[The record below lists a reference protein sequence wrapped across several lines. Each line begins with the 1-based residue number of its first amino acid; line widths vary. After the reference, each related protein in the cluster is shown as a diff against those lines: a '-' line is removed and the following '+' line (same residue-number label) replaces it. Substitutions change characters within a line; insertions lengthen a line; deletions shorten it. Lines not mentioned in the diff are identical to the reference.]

1 MKLLVNGCSYA
12 EVWGGKDLAKDLDL
26 NLINLSKSGASNS
39 RIFRTTIDYILE
51 NDDIDTVILM
61 LTFWDREE
69 IRIDDEYFDYNPN
82 GFRNKS
88 NKLTKDYTEYILN
101 RYRYDFDNEQCV
113 VNLLGKVL
121 TTSAWLK
128 SKNIKHII
136 FSGPGG
142 YVLPGEK
149 RKNIL
154 NLKEACRN
162 VSEIIDLDW
171 SANQYLGELG
181 ADGPNNDLPY
191 NARHYY
197 STEFKPLDDKVKQWL
212 AKTT

>member
-1 MKLLVNGCSYA
+1 
-12 EVWGGKDLAKDLDL
+12 VWGGKDLAKDLNL
-26 NLINLSKSGASNS
+26 NLINLSKTGASNS

-69 IRIDDEYFDYNPN
+69 IRVDNDYFDYNPN
-82 GFRNKS
+82 GFRHNS
-88 NKLTKDYTEYILN
+88 DKLTEDYEKYIMN

-113 VNLLGKVL
+113 INLLGRVL

-128 SKNIKHII
+128 SKNIKHVI
-136 FSGPGG
+136 FSAPGG
-142 YVLPGEK
+142 YILPGEK
-149 RKNIL
+149 RKDIL
-154 NLKEACRN
+154 KLEEACWS
-162 VSEIIDLDW
+162 VSEIIDVRW

-197 STEFKPLDDKVKQWL
+197 PTEFKPLDDKVKQWL
-212 AKTT
+212 AEMTSPAMR